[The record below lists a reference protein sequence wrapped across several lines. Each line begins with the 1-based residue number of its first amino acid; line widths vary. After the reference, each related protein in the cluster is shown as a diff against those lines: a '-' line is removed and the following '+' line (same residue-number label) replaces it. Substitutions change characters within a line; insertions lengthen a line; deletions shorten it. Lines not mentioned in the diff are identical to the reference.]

1 MANPLSYPV
10 QGVPVPVTVNEA
22 YFALGRVLLPEPDYL
37 PPTEAHKQT
46 ASSGKAP
53 DEAPK
58 LENAN
63 QRFAFLLISDSH
75 SSFLAGSLLICGCK
89 PQMLWWSLTSTR
101 GIVAACRRRG
111 CIASAV
117 NQDLDTLDLFL

>member
-1 MANPLSYPV
+1 V

-53 DEAPK
+53 K
-58 LENAN
+58 
-63 QRFAFLLISDSH
+63 R
-75 SSFLAGSLLICGCK
+75 
-89 PQMLWWSLTSTR
+89 
-101 GIVAACRRRG
+101 IV
-111 CIASAV
+111 V
-117 NQDLDTLDLFL
+117 PL

>member
-1 MANPLSYPV
+1 MPLFLGTEYVMANPLSYPV

-53 DEAPK
+53 K
-58 LENAN
+58 
-63 QRFAFLLISDSH
+63 R
-75 SSFLAGSLLICGCK
+75 
-89 PQMLWWSLTSTR
+89 
-101 GIVAACRRRG
+101 IV
-111 CIASAV
+111 V
-117 NQDLDTLDLFL
+117 PL

>member
-1 MANPLSYPV
+1 MGTTIA
-10 QGVPVPVTVNEA
+10 Q
-22 YFALGRVLLPEPDYL
+22 
-37 PPTEAHKQT
+37 KQT

-63 QRFAFLLISDSH
+63 QRFAFSLISDSH

-89 PQMLWWSLTSTR
+89 PQMLCRYGKAVNLRSATSIR
-101 GIVAACRRRG
+101 GIVAALSTQMLYSLG
-111 CIASAV
+111 YK
-117 NQDLDTLDLFL
+117 L

>member
-63 QRFAFLLISDSH
+63 QRFAFSLISDHHGSY
-75 SSFLAGSLLICGCK
+75 LAGCLLMVAYLSRTLVGCLLTPPCPHAAISRLIGSQAK
-89 PQMLWWSLTSTR
+89 RADGRKAPLW
-101 GIVAACRRRG
+101 G
-111 CIASAV
+111 
-117 NQDLDTLDLFL
+117 